1 MNQNKKCQDRTKRPY
16 VKSAR
21 SPSPKTVEP
30 DMDNENC
37 PLPIACTQET
47 NDNVDVV
54 WDWNSPQAKRH
65 PRKCQKRLLVQSPK
79 VPLKRH
85 PSSSSAQDLEKL
97 REELQRL
104 KNELAVPDH
113 EESLQLS
120 PIEEAAYKTF
130 TPIEEGPAQEFHDFE
145 FGDFMDDGLNEQLFA
160 FSQQVEENLQSDNKF
175 SPVRDVQRPVS
186 KYRLNFK
193 HTTPKEKLLANDSFD
208 DLLQNIDMRTLTQT
222 SESGNFQTNS
232 DMYSQKIICTTSGKM
247 EFYRTKSFEMANNI
261 TSESEP
267 KKCTLEEVERK
278 RKLALAKLESKRKAD
293 KVQSTTKCSLQQIEE
308 KRLMALAKIEN
319 KKQQEII
326 EKKRQEALKRLELRQ
341 QKNAIMVKSSL
352 VSRLK

>member
-16 VKSAR
+16 VKSTR
-21 SPSPKTVEP
+21 SPSPKTMEI
-30 DMDNENC
+30 DMDNENS

-47 NDNVDVV
+47 NENVDVV
-54 WDWNSPQAKRH
+54 WDWNSPQAKKH

-120 PIEEAAYKTF
+120 PVEEAAYKTF

-145 FGDFMDDGLNEQLFA
+145 IGDFMDDGFNEQLFA
-160 FSQQVEENLQSDNKF
+160 FSQQVEDNLQSDNKF
-175 SPVRDVQRPVS
+175 SPVRDAQ
-186 KYRLNFK
+186 
-193 HTTPKEKLLANDSFD
+193 TP
-208 DLLQNIDMRTLTQT
+208 NIDMETLTQT
-222 SESGNFQTNS
+222 SDSGDFQTNG
-232 DMYSQKIICTTSGKM
+232 DMYSSSQKIISTSSGKM

-261 TSESEP
+261 NSESVP
-267 KKCTLEEVERK
+267 KKCTQEEVEYK

-293 KVQSTTKCSLQQIEE
+293 KVLSPTKCSLQQIEE
-308 KRLMALAKIEN
+308 KRLQALAKIES

>member
-16 VKSAR
+16 VKSTR
-21 SPSPKTVEP
+21 SPSPKTMEI
-30 DMDNENC
+30 DMDNENS

-47 NDNVDVV
+47 NENVDVV

-120 PIEEAAYKTF
+120 PVEEAAYKTF

-145 FGDFMDDGLNEQLFA
+145 IGDFMDDGLNEQLFA
-160 FSQQVEENLQSDNKF
+160 FSQQVEDNLQSDNKF
-175 SPVRDVQRPVS
+175 SPVRDAQ
-186 KYRLNFK
+186 
-193 HTTPKEKLLANDSFD
+193 TP
-208 DLLQNIDMRTLTQT
+208 NIDMETLTQT
-222 SESGNFQTNS
+222 SDSGDFQTND
-232 DMYSQKIICTTSGKM
+232 DMYSSSQKIISTSSGKM

-261 TSESEP
+261 NSESVP
-267 KKCTLEEVERK
+267 KKCTQEEVEYK

-293 KVQSTTKCSLQQIEE
+293 KVLSPTKCSLQQIEE
-308 KRLMALAKIEN
+308 KRLQALAKIES

>member
-16 VKSAR
+16 VKSTR
-21 SPSPKTVEP
+21 SPSPKTMEI
-30 DMDNENC
+30 DMDNENS

-47 NDNVDVV
+47 NENVDVV

-120 PIEEAAYKTF
+120 PVEEAAYKTF

-145 FGDFMDDGLNEQLFA
+145 IGDFMDDGLNEQLFA
-160 FSQQVEENLQSDNKF
+160 FSQQVEDNLQSDNKF
-175 SPVRDVQRPVS
+175 SPVRDAQTPVS
-186 KYRLNFK
+186 KLNFK

-208 DLLQNIDMRTLTQT
+208 DLLQNIDMETLTQT
-222 SESGNFQTNS
+222 SDSGDFQTND
-232 DMYSQKIICTTSGKM
+232 DMYSSSQKIISTSSGKM

-261 TSESEP
+261 NSESVP
-267 KKCTLEEVERK
+267 KKCTQEEVEYK

-293 KVQSTTKCSLQQIEE
+293 KVLSPTKCSLQQIEE
-308 KRLMALAKIEN
+308 KRLQALAKIES

>member
-1 MNQNKKCQDRTKRPY
+1 MNQNKKYQDRTKRLY

-21 SPSPKTVEP
+21 SPSPKKVEP

-120 PIEEAAYKTF
+120 PVEEAAYKTF

-145 FGDFMDDGLNEQLFA
+145 IGDLMDDGLNEQLFA
-160 FSQQVEENLQSDNKF
+160 FSQQVEKNLQSDNKF
-175 SPVRDVQRPVS
+175 SPVRDVQRP
-186 KYRLNFK
+186 
-193 HTTPKEKLLANDSFD
+193 
-208 DLLQNIDMRTLTQT
+208 NIDMRTLTQT

-232 DMYSQKIICTTSGKM
+232 YMYSSSQNIICTTSGKM

-261 TSESEP
+261 TSESVP
-267 KKCTLEEVERK
+267 KKCTQEEVERK

-293 KVQSTTKCSLQQIEE
+293 KLRRAASKEKWKNLRAVLLRHMKPAPSVSSAKKNQYYFTDVIQFVLPYVKTTTSLRASNVPE
-308 KRLMALAKIEN
+308 KIEF
-319 KKQQEII
+319 
-326 EKKRQEALKRLELRQ
+326 R
-341 QKNAIMVKSSL
+341 S
-352 VSRLK
+352 